1 MRAARMSKRQAS
13 PATSAVLV
21 DSFTPRPLAGKVSG
35 TLPEVPQLSAN
46 APLARFTV
54 SLNTTSRSAAAG
66 KVLLPCAGVV
76 VDTDGGVFGPGVP
89 PPLKVWPLLQL
100 PKVWPADSAQV
111 KWVYWLPLPV
121 SCNEVPGAVLLVS
134 ATGMF
139 WLVMPAAGPPEAVMA
154 PS

>member
-21 DSFTPRPLAGKVSG
+21 DSFTLRPLAGKVSG
-35 TLPEVPQLSAN
+35 TLPEVPQLRAK

-66 KVLLPCAGVV
+66 NVLLPCAGVV
-76 VDTDGGVFGPGVP
+76 VDTDGGVLGPGVP
-89 PPLKVWPLLQL
+89 PPLKVCPLLQL
-100 PKVWPADSAQV
+100 PNVWPADSAQV
-111 KWVYWLPLPV
+111 KWAYWLPLPV
-121 SCNEVPGAVLLVS
+121 SCSDVPGAVLLVS

-139 WLVMPAAGPPEAVMA
+139 WLVIPAAGPPDAVMV